1 MRRSL
6 LALLVFVSIG
16 ICATGVHAAQTD
28 CQRWWTEYRE
38 AMSHAPAIHRIRHVR
53 HRVHHAAKKRLAAL
67 VHPRLHPAPK
77 VLPARQRLHPT
88 RKEIRH
94 AFDFACGELPETDDV
109 ELLDLG
115 RPEDFISELELPGQA
130 VDTIASATGP
140 IAMNEL
146 PQYPGTGGNLPPGIA
161 TPPVFAPITNPGG
174 VLPGVPTLPNTP
186 STPGTP
192 VAPESPVPEPGSI
205 ALVLTGV
212 LGALGTVRR
221 RLR

>member
-1 MRRSL
+1 MRRL
-6 LALLVFVSIG
+6 LLVLFVFVSIG

-38 AMSHAPAIHRIRHVR
+38 AMSHTPAIHRIRHVR
-53 HRVHHAAKKRLAAL
+53 HRVHHAAKKRLIAL

-94 AFDFACGELPETDDV
+94 AFDFACGVLPDTDDA

-115 RPEDFISELELPGQA
+115 RPGDFISDLEQPGQP

-140 IAMNEL
+140 IALNEL
-146 PQYPGTGGNLPPGIA
+146 PQYPGTSANLPPGLA
-161 TPPVFAPITNPGG
+161 TPPVFGPIVNPGS
-174 VLPGVPTLPNTP
+174 VLPSVPTLPNTP

-192 VAPESPVPEPGSI
+192 VIPESPVPEPGSI

-212 LGALGTVRR
+212 LGAMGAVRR
-221 RLR
+221 RRR